1 MEKSQ
6 LRKDLKIG
14 TPILHPTSFIAK
26 GAQIIGDVEL
36 KVMLQCGIIVF

>member
-1 MEKSQ
+1 MEKSK

-14 TPILHPTSFIAK
+14 TPSLHPSSFVAK

-36 KVMLQCGIIVF
+36 KSMLQCGIIVS